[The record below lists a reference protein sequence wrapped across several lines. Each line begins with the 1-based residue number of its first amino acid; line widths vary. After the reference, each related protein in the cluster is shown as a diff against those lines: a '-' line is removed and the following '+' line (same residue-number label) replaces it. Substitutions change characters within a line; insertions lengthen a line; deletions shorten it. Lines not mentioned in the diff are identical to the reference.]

1 MKLIEASYQI
11 IPQQSGL
18 EGIYKQIEIG
28 GRTCYKSEDHICE
41 GSAKKFVDKLAG
53 YHHYSVFEHGTVYLQ
68 IHSHGDVELMN
79 KICWY
84 RNNPYSKVNS
94 DEDGV
99 AYITTNYRVLIENNL
114 LDDLK
119 YLCEPTKHHE
129 KRISV
134 RFITSR
140 SISLEIVRHRTMSF
154 SQQSQRY
161 CGYNKSKFNG
171 EISFIIPEWIKKLRR
186 EIANTIDSLTG
197 ASNLY
202 LLSKDLPDAVVEMTA
217 LDRAVSCWYD
227 SMKRDEDDYMF
238 LVTDQELKPEEA
250 RSVLPNDCATEIM
263 VTGFESDWEH
273 FFELRCSPAAH
284 PDIRVLADKLNKEMA
299 QI

>member
-53 YHHYSVFEHGTVYLQ
+53 YHHYSVFEHGAVYLQ
-68 IHSHGDVELMN
+68 IQSHGDIELMN
-79 KICWY
+79 KVCWY

-99 AYITTNYRVLIENNL
+99 VYITTNYRVLIENNL

-154 SQQSQRY
+154 SQTSQRY
-161 CGYNKSKFNG
+161 INYSKKYNG
-171 EISFIIPEWIKKLRR
+171 EIPFIIPEWIKKLRK
-186 EIANTIDSLTG
+186 EIANTIDPVTG

-202 LLSKDLPDAVVEMTA
+202 LLASDLPDVVRLLTIES
-217 LDRAVSCWYD
+217 RAVKCWYTTM
-227 SMKRDEDDYMF
+227 SNAESDYMF
-238 LVTDQELKPEEA
+238 LINDQKLKPEEA

-263 VTGFESDWEH
+263 VTGFESDWKH

-284 PDIRVLADKLNKEMA
+284 PDIRVLADKLNKEIA
-299 QI
+299 